1 MMNFLAHALLSFGE
15 KEILVGNMISDFV
28 KGKAQY
34 DFIPGI
40 RKGIIHHRLI
50 DDFTDNHIS
59 VKKAKE
65 VFKADYRLY
74 SSPLVDIVFDHF
86 VAKDARLFDE
96 GLDNFTENV
105 YQILDD
111 YAAHLPERF
120 IPVFGYMKTEN
131 WLLGYEH
138 KKGIEKSIHGLVRR
152 ATYLSDSDTATV
164 LFNEHYNELEEH
176 YSIFIEDV
184 KQFAKEQLERLLK

>member
-1 MMNFLAHALLSFGE
+1 MNFLAHARLSFGE

-65 VFKADYRLY
+65 IFRADYRLY

-86 VAKDARLFDE
+86 VAGDTKLFAT
-96 GLDNFTENV
+96 GLKNFTEDV
-105 YQILDD
+105 YQVLDD
-111 YAAHLPERF
+111 FAAHLPERF
-120 IPVFGYMKTEN
+120 IPVFAYMKTEN
-131 WLLGYEH
+131 WLLGYQH
-138 KKGIEKSIHGLVRR
+138 KAGIEKSIRGLVRR
-152 ATYLSDSDTATV
+152 ATYLDDSDTAII
-164 LFNEHYNELEEH
+164 LFNENYNELKEH
-176 YSIFIEDV
+176 YSMFIEDV
-184 KQFAKEQLERLLK
+184 KQFAKEQLDALLT